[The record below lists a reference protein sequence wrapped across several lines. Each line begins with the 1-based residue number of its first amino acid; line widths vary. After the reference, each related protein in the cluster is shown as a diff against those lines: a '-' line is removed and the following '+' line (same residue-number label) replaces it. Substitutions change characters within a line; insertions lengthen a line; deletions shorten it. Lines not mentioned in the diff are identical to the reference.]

1 MAYLSQFP
9 KAESMLDAA
18 PIAQR
23 RQIAACGLSN
33 IAQREDTR
41 EKMTMTAVG
50 RHYAT
55 RQFAV
60 AQSGAAGWLQAGIAP
75 LLRMLDRQRQRRALL
90 DLDDRQLRDI
100 GRSREEA
107 IEEGHKPF
115 WM

>member
-9 KAESMLDAA
+9 NAESMLDAA
-18 PIAQR
+18 PIAPR
-23 RQIAACGLSN
+23 RQIAA
-33 IAQREDTR
+33 
-41 EKMTMTAVG
+41 
-50 RHYAT
+50 
-55 RQFAV
+55 
-60 AQSGAAGWLQAGIAP
+60 SGPAGWLQAGVAP

-107 IEEGHKPF
+107 IEEARKPF